1 MANFSLRKI
10 RPEDNAA
17 VAEVIRVVMTEF
29 GAVGAGFSIEDPEVD
44 NMFGAYQA
52 PRSVFYVV
60 TQNDQVL
67 GCGGVA
73 PLAGGDP
80 LMCELKKMYFMPSIR
95 GQGAGRVLAE
105 LLINEARLQQF
116 AFMYIE
122 TLERMEAANYLYQR
136 LGFEPTSCQGNTG
149 HCGCD
154 RFYLLEIDE
163 HEPIVIGEQL
173 VK

>member
-1 MANFSLRKI
+1 MSKFSLRKI
-10 RPEDNAA
+10 NRDDNAA
-17 VAEVIRVVMTEF
+17 VANVIRTVMTEF
-29 GAVGAGFSIEDPEVD
+29 GAVGPGFSIEDPEVD
-44 NMFGAYQA
+44 AMFEAYQA

-60 TQNDQVL
+60 TQDDQVL

-73 PLAGGDP
+73 PLSGGDP
-80 LMCELKKMYFMPSIR
+80 LMCELKKMYFLPEIR

-105 LLINEARLQQF
+105 LLINEARLREF

-122 TLERMEAANYLYQR
+122 TLDRMEVANHLYQR
-136 LGFEPTSCQGNTG
+136 LGFEPTRCQGKTG

-163 HEPIVIGEQL
+163 HEPIMIGET
-173 VK
+173 